1 MSPVDSPAA
10 ARRRVRLALRGA
22 REGLGLTQGQV
33 AEAMDWSL
41 SKVMRIEKGEVNISP
56 GDLRAL
62 LDHLDVRDPNRITGL
77 LDAARRA
84 RSERTSVQPRYREH
98 LTLAMLQF
106 MQYERSATAVRFFN
120 PTLVPA
126 AFQTERYAA
135 TVLRVYAGGFSDEAI
150 KTRIE
155 ARFERRR
162 HLIEDSD
169 RPNCFVVLDESVLY
183 REVGGPDVMGEQL
196 LELLE
201 LIKHENVRIRVLPFT
216 EPAPIAF
223 LGPFSIVDMG
233 DGQDP
238 VLYRE
243 GPRSDEIAVSR
254 REIDQHAEIFEWLW
268 SGLYGDDESAELI
281 RVRAAAMLDR
291 R

>member
-1 MSPVDSPAA
+1 MGSVETPAA

-22 REGLGLTQGQV
+22 REALGLTQGMV
-33 AEAMDWSL
+33 AQAMDWSL

-62 LDHLDVRDPNRITGL
+62 LDHLDVRDPTRITVL
-77 LDAARRA
+77 LDDARRA
-84 RSERTSVQPRYREH
+84 RSERHSVEPRYREH

-126 AFQTERYAA
+126 VFQTERYAE
-135 TVLRVYAGGFSDEAI
+135 TVLGVYAHGFSPEAI
-150 KTRIE
+150 RTRID

-162 HLIEDSD
+162 RLVDDSD
-169 RPNCFVVLDESVLY
+169 RPTCFVVVDESVLY
-183 REVGGPDVMGEQL
+183 REVGGPDVIGEQL

-201 LIKHENVRIRVLPFT
+201 LIKQDNIRIRVLPFT

-254 REIDQHAEIFEWLW
+254 RDIDQHVEIFEWLW
-268 SGLYGDDESAELI
+268 SGVYGDAESEELI